1 MCKAFPTVRGA
12 RGRVREE
19 RTVSRYERWNALLE
33 LLAEHG
39 KLEVEEAADALDV
52 SAATIRRDLDQLAR
66 QQMLTRTRGGAVA
79 HSVSYDLPL
88 RYKTARN
95 ADAKQRIGSLVAGL
109 IAPGEVVGLNG
120 GTTTTEVARALAV
133 RPDLA
138 EHPEGGQSLT
148 VVTNALNIANE
159 LTVRPQVKIVVTGG
173 VARPQSYE
181 LIGPLAAQVLGELA
195 LDTAVLG
202 VDGLDTEHGAT
213 AHHEGEAAVN
223 RLLAERARRVV
234 VAADSS
240 KLGHRAFA
248 RICGL
253 EAVDTLVTD
262 GQVPQELADAFADA
276 GIAVLTA

>member
-1 MCKAFPTVRGA
+1 M
-12 RGRVREE
+12 
-19 RTVSRYERWNALLE
+19 SRYERWNALLE

-39 KLEVEEAADALDV
+39 KLEVEDAAELVGV

-66 QQMLTRTRGGAVA
+66 QQMVTRTRGGAVA
-79 HSVSYDLPL
+79 HNVSYDLPL
-88 RYKTARN
+88 RYKTARH
-95 ADAKQRIGSLVAGL
+95 ADAKQRIGAGVAGL

-133 RPDLA
+133 RPEPTDR
-138 EHPEGGQSLT
+138 PEVGDGQTLT
-148 VVTNALNIANE
+148 IVTNALNIANE
-159 LTVRPQVKIVVTGG
+159 LTVRPQVKIVLTGG

-181 LIGPLAAQVLGELA
+181 LIGPLAGLVLAELT
-195 LDTAVLG
+195 LDVTVLG
-202 VDGLDTEHGAT
+202 VDALDVTHGAT
-213 AHHEGEAAVN
+213 AHNEGEASVN

-253 EAVDTLVTD
+253 ERIGTLVTD
-262 GQVPQELADAFADA
+262 DAVSEELTAAFTDA
-276 GIAVLTA
+276 GVRVITV

>member
-1 MCKAFPTVRGA
+1 M
-12 RGRVREE
+12 
-19 RTVSRYERWNALLE
+19 SRYERWNGLLE

-39 KLEVEEAADALDV
+39 KLEVEEAAAALGV

-66 QQMLTRTRGGAVA
+66 QQMVTRTRGGAVA
-79 HSVSYDLPL
+79 HNVSYDLPL

-95 ADAKQRIGSLVAGL
+95 AGAKQRIGAAVADL

-133 RPDLA
+133 RPELA
-138 EHPEGGQSLT
+138 ERGEAGAGQSLT

-159 LTVRPQVKIVVTGG
+159 LTVRPAVKIVVTGG

-181 LIGPLAAQVLGELA
+181 LIGPLAAAVLNELT
-195 LDTAVLG
+195 LDVTVLG
-202 VDGLDTEHGAT
+202 VDALDVEAGAT
-213 AHHEGEAAVN
+213 AHHEGEASVN

-240 KLGHRAFA
+240 KLGRRAFA

-253 EAVDTLVTD
+253 DRIDTLVTD
-262 GQVPQELADAFADA
+262 EAVDEELAAAFADA
-276 GIAVLTA
+276 GVRVLAV